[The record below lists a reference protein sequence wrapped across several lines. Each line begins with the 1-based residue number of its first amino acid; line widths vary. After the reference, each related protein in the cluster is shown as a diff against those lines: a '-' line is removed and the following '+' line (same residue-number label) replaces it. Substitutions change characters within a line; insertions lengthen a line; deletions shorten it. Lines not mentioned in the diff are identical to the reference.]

1 MIDLVFLLIG
11 LLVTR
16 VLVFLVLER
25 LNINFLKLHGSNL
38 PDSVQGIMD
47 AQTFSKSVEYTEAKS
62 KFSSVST
69 IYDGLILALIIV
81 FGILPYFYSVLSD
94 LFGYGLFGQ
103 SLVFIVT
110 LFLLGLPS
118 IPFTLWETFKL
129 EERFGFNKST
139 LKLWITDQIK
149 GFALGLIIGVP
160 VLMALM
166 WIVTQ
171 MGAYWWLWAFVFL
184 WLFQVVMLIL
194 YPMFI
199 LPLFNKLEPLEAG
212 ELKDRLLA
220 LGNRCG
226 FKSQTILVM
235 DGSKRSGHSNAF
247 FTGFGRFRRIVLYD
261 TLIQQM
267 EVKELEAVLAHEIGH
282 YKCGHIPQRLFFSAF
297 STFLMFAF
305 LGWLM
310 QTGWVFESLGFSPEL
325 ASPFVP
331 AFLIVSLFSGLFTF
345 WLSPFDSL
353 WSRKHEYEADAFAK
367 NAMNESDSLKNALR
381 KLYKENLSNLLPH
394 PFYSA
399 FYYSHPTLV
408 ERESAL
414 MKDGA

>member
-1 MIDLVFLLIG
+1 MIDLVILLIG
-11 LLVTR
+11 LLILR
-16 VLVFLVLER
+16 VFLFLVLER
-25 LNINFLKLHGSNL
+25 LNVNFLKLHGSNL

-47 AQTFSKSVEYTEAKS
+47 APTFAKSVEYTEAKS

-69 IYDGLILALIIV
+69 IYDGLILALIITL
-81 FGILPYFYSVLSD
+81 GILPYFYSLLSGVL
-94 LFGYGLFGQ
+94 GYGFFGQ

-118 IPFTLWETFKL
+118 LPFTWWETFKL

-149 GFALGLIIGVP
+149 GLALGLIIGVP

-184 WLFQVVMLIL
+184 WLFQVVMIVL

-220 LGNRCG
+220 LGDRCG
-226 FKSQTILVM
+226 FESQTILVM

-261 TLIQQM
+261 TLIEQM

-310 QTGWVFESLGFSPEL
+310 QTAWIFESLGFSEEL
-325 ASPFVP
+325 TSPFVP

-353 WSRKHEYEADAFAK
+353 WSRKHEYEADDFAK
-367 NAMNESDSLKNALR
+367 NAMNEPDSLKNALR

-394 PFYSA
+394 PLYSA

>member
-25 LNINFLKLHGSNL
+25 FNINFLKLHGSNL

-47 AQTFSKSVEYTEAKS
+47 APTFSKSVEYTEAKS

-81 FGILPYFYSVLSD
+81 FGILPYFYSLLSD

-297 STFLMFAF
+297 STFLMFAC

-310 QTGWVFESLGFSPEL
+310 QTGWVF
-325 ASPFVP
+325 
-331 AFLIVSLFSGLFTF
+331 
-345 WLSPFDSL
+345 
-353 WSRKHEYEADAFAK
+353 
-367 NAMNESDSLKNALR
+367 
-381 KLYKENLSNLLPH
+381 
-394 PFYSA
+394 
-399 FYYSHPTLV
+399 
-408 ERESAL
+408 
-414 MKDGA
+414 

>member
-47 AQTFSKSVEYTEAKS
+47 APTFSKSVEYTEAKS

-81 FGILPYFYSVLSD
+81 FGILPYFYSLLSD

-171 MGAYWWLWAFVFL
+171 MGAYWWFLAFVFL

-261 TLIQQM
+261 TLIEQM

-367 NAMNESDSLKNALR
+367 SVMNESDSLKNALR